1 MTTNPTFIM
10 STPMPPPTITVSS
23 PPSNI
28 ISINSTVGPIVI
40 VKPDGTI
47 EWPDGVDITTAAEA
61 FGKCLQ
67 LGTELSA
74 GINKSVKQRMKDQC
88 REGLKEYA
96 ELHGPLSVE
105 DIERYFQEEKVFDI
119 LQGT

>member
-10 STPMPPPTITVSS
+10 STPMPPPTISVSS

-28 ISINSTVGPIVI
+28 ISINSSVGPIVV

-47 EWPDGVDITTAAEA
+47 EWPNGVDITAAAEA
-61 FGKCLQ
+61 FGTCIQ
-67 LGTELSA
+67 VGTELSA
-74 GINKSVKQRMKDQC
+74 GINKAVKQRMKDQC